1 MDDIENIIE
10 QVNRLMAIA
19 EDEAASDNEIELAY
33 GRAQKLID
41 RFRLENWRRDRTY
54 RVQPIVS
61 RMVAVPQS
69 GWRTRGELSLVI
81 ANANDCR
88 AYMQTR
94 FMGRSSRKYIVFM
107 GERSDVD
114 AAVLLYERLDA
125 YVSRAC
131 RGGYRRYIDE
141 CMGDTDQY
149 GWLTVKE
156 KRSIAERVNPRTG
169 YYNGFRHAFNMRIR
183 ERFEEAHTQML
194 NIPTGRDLIAS
205 KRAHVEA
212 EYAKLPLAKK
222 PSRTITMD
230 GRGKMDGREAAEKS
244 TIGLDE
250 LTQIRHHPLIDA

>member
-81 ANANDCR
+81 ANDCR

-212 EYAKLPLAKK
+212 EYAKLTLAKK